1 MEMFLFLD
9 AWHFSEESEF
19 SKNVFIQLKVSSSVE
34 NSFEGKYLTPK
45 YTVRVQL
52 YICIYSFVWPRV
64 AIKDIGL

>member
-45 YTVRVQL
+45 YTVRVHCTYVYTAL
-52 YICIYSFVWPRV
+52 Y
-64 AIKDIGL
+64 DLG